1 MVSGHGFA
9 VHEASHT
16 GGGIY
21 GQFGFDAGISE
32 TEANLFLSV
41 VVGCTMFRSSTCGDR
56 RNQDDR

>member
-16 GGGIY
+16 GGII
-21 GQFGFDAGISE
+21 QRKFGLDAGISE

-56 RNQDDR
+56 RKQDDR